1 MEFTT
6 DISIAKI
13 VVKDDGP
20 MELSSGVPFNL
31 ELLDYLAA
39 RRGTR
44 IGAKFTD
51 VQGELGLQADLEDLR
66 LHEGSVYELPESLE
80 FLNQYNELQ
89 EHFKNVGG
97 ISLREYQGYPYIV
110 IEGGIEAAVII
121 DFPAL
126 VSWIKENKVEL
137 LNNMASIQ
145 DTAVETGELPLDER
159 TGEPEPE
166 KE

>member
-1 MEFTT
+1 
-6 DISIAKI
+6 
-13 VVKDDGP
+13 

-66 LHEGSVYELPESLE
+66 LHEGSIYQLLGIDSEDFKVGDDRSDLGR
-80 FLNQYNELQ
+80 
-89 EHFKNVGG
+89 HFVNITGT
-97 ISLREYQGYPYIV
+97 SLRERGGYPYIV
-110 IEGGIEAAVII
+110 IEGAGDIPIVL

-137 LNNMASIQ
+137 LNNMASIP
-145 DTAVETGELPLDER
+145 DPAVETGELPLDER